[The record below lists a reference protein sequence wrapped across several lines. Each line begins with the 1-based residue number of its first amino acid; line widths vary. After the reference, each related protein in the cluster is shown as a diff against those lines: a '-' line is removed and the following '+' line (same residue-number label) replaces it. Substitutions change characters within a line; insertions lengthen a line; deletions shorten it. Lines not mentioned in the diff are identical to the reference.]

1 MTIQEINRHFRNLDY
16 NITVEEEN
24 LNQLID
30 SSALY
35 IFIHFFK
42 NEDRF

>member
-1 MTIQEINRHFRNLDY
+1 MTIQEIIHHFQNLDY
-16 NITVEEEN
+16 NITVGEGN
-24 LNQLID
+24 LKQLID